1 MWCMREKILSAE
13 RYLFRNRSGFISVY
27 FLSVLLYCTAIV
39 TIFMSNDRDRLI
51 TMMNM
56 KANAEYTAME
66 IEVLSDFKCR
76 LMSDEL
82 EEGFYETVSLS
93 YEADVEESSAYLYIY
108 GSREEI
114 LIVTINTETKR
125 ILEYET
131 VRDEI
136 NVLKE

>member
-1 MWCMREKILSAE
+1 
-13 RYLFRNRSGFISVY
+13 
-27 FLSVLLYCTAIV
+27 
-39 TIFMSNDRDRLI
+39 
-51 TMMNM
+51 M

-82 EEGFYETVSLS
+82 EDGFYETVSLS